1 MTSLMIWENSG
12 YLEIKATD
20 SEVNIKNTFST
31 FIVDSLTSDK
41 PAQESVFTN
50 V

>member
-1 MTSLMIWENSG
+1 MIWENSG
-12 YLEIKATD
+12 YLEIQATD

-31 FIVDSLTSDK
+31 FIDSLTSDK